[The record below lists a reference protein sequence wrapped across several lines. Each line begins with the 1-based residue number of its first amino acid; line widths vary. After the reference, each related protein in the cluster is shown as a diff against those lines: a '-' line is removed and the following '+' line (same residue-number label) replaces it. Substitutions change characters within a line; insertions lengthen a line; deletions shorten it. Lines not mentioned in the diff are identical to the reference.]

1 MAALVLSA
9 LGSIANGSIPR
20 PGSSLR
26 RPCSCRPVTPASN
39 SSRRRTTTFF
49 FPAAGRWVARADF
62 PIAFP
67 DPSLA
72 HPVSAPP
79 GPGATL
85 SAAPSPP
92 TPLAH
97 VVSASR
103 QASSPQTMAVQ
114 PACLKRVAPALLRYC
129 EPVVPLGIP
138 CTTLVQ
144 PLSIPCTSLL
154 LAWGFRPHYSIS
166 TEPRPA
172 SDTTPCYLFRNIL
185 LSGHPALLQ
194 TDGRD
199 AEGSHACPVAA
210 DARFGCGVSRGPMGR
225 H

>member
-26 RPCSCRPVTPASN
+26 RPYSCRPVTPASN

-49 FPAAGRWVARADF
+49 FPAAGRWVVRADF

-72 HPVSAPP
+72 RPVSAPP

-114 PACLKRVAPALLRYC
+114 PACLKRVAPALLRHC
-129 EPVVPLGIP
+129 SGIA
-138 CTTLVQ
+138 
-144 PLSIPCTSLL
+144 SLL
-154 LAWGFRPHYSIS
+154 FPWVSLVRPLYNPYLSLVHPFCSRGDFGH
-166 TEPRPA
+166 TTA
-172 SDTTPCYLFRNIL
+172 SPP
-185 LSGHPALLQ
+185 SPALPL
-194 TDGRD
+194 TPRL
-199 AEGSHACPVAA
+199 AIYSAIFC
-210 DARFGCGVSRGPMGR
+210 F
-225 H
+225 